1 MLARMRAIGSVALA
15 LMTGA
20 CINPVGISNY
30 NSIEGSGFLV
40 TEARGVSGFDGITVS
55 GAGLVIV
62 EQTGYESLHITTD
75 DNILRYIVTAVRGG
89 GGGGML
95 VMGARSNTSIAPSDG
110 IVYHLT
116 VRSLNEISISGAV
129 EVEALDI
136 DTDGLIVTMSGATH
150 VDVAGVVDWQDVQ
163 TSGASSYWGR
173 DLFSWVA
180 IVQASGSSVVVVN
193 ARERLTASASGVA
206 LIEWVGRPQVIG
218 NVSGGATIRRY

>member
-1 MLARMRAIGSVALA
+1 MRAIGSVGLALA
-15 LMTGA
+15 TGA
-20 CINPVGISNY
+20 CINPVGVSDHHR
-30 NSIEGSGFLV
+30 IEGSGFLV

-75 DNILRYIVTAVRGG
+75 DNILGYIVTEVR
-89 GGGGML
+89 GGML
-95 VMGARSNTSIAPSDG
+95 VMGPRSNTNFSPSDG

-136 DTDGLIVTMSGATH
+136 DTDGLIVHISGATH
-150 VDVAGVVDWQDVQ
+150 VDVAGAVDWQDVQ

-173 DLFSWVA
+173 DLFSRVA
-180 IVQASGSSVVVVN
+180 TVQSSGSSAVVVN
-193 ARERLTASASGVA
+193 VSDHLTASASGVA
-206 LIEWVGRPQVIG
+206 LIEYVGRPRVTG
-218 NVSGGATIRRY
+218 SVSGGATIRRY